1 MAPEVINGEEYN
13 KEVDIYAFGIMLYEI
28 VTESP
33 PYPELDQDRISSSKF
48 IIKVSKENYRP
59 VFRDPINKKLRELI
73 EQCWSAEPEDRP
85 TIGEVLTKLSDP
97 DYFLDDNVDQ
107 EEVELYLEDLSAGTI
122 LDN

>member
-1 MAPEVINGEEYN
+1 
-13 KEVDIYAFGIMLYEI
+13 MLYEI

-33 PYPELDQDRISSSKF
+33 PYPELDQDRISLSKF
-48 IIKVSKENYRP
+48 HKKVAKENYRP
-59 VFRDPINKKLRELI
+59 VFRGTFNKKLQELI
-73 EQCWSAEPEDRP
+73 EQCWSTDPEDRP
-85 TIGEVLTKLSDP
+85 KIGEVLTKLTDP